1 MSCIAGVIAQIA
13 RYYFSSL
20 TDIVMAIIAVERW
33 LHMSWRSLLTV
44 RRVVIL
50 YITFAVLL
58 IVFVVCYLYI
68 LYNTDETSS
77 PFTVILV
84 LSATFYFSITVLAYY
99 KVYRITRHHQNQV
112 QTNENAIDIEK
123 YKKSVFTILYI
134 LALFL
139 LSYIPYV
146 CCLLVINILD
156 IFGTKLSSAAFNVC
170 GAIVFFSSF
179 VNPLLYYWRIKD
191 IRHSVASIASDVRC
205 KRDETNRNHL
215 KL

>member
-1 MSCIAGVIAQIA
+1 M
-13 RYYFSSL
+13 
-20 TDIVMAIIAVERW
+20 
-33 LHMSWRSLLTV
+33 

-123 YKKSVFTILYI
+123 YRKYVHNFVYPFSIFTELRSLRVLYRC
-134 LALFL
+134 
-139 LSYIPYV
+139 SE
-146 CCLLVINILD
+146 CC
-156 IFGTKLSSAAFNVC
+156 GSWK
-170 GAIVFFSSF
+170 
-179 VNPLLYYWRIKD
+179 
-191 IRHSVASIASDVRC
+191 
-205 KRDETNRNHL
+205 
-215 KL
+215 